1 MALTF
6 GVRDAPT
13 EFLIDTVR
21 ESSLRGTVASL
32 TADTLQLADGRQMP
46 GEQVISVRQAG
57 APPRR
62 PHDRA
67 HVLLANGD
75 CIPGRVVAIA
85 NDKARIATDLG
96 GKLEISLPLTALSA
110 ILFSPRAAAWSAQ
123 PDGRREISSPRAR
136 DSVRLV
142 NGDTIAGNLVALP
155 EGGPLRLD
163 RGGQAAE
170 IPLERIDA
178 ILLDSQ
184 LARITRPKGIYRQ
197 IVLRNG
203 ARLTVTSVFGN
214 GKTLTTKTVL
224 GESIQIPTSELAA
237 LNTLGGPAVYL
248 SEMKPLR
255 YESTPYL
262 GVAWPLMTDRSVRGN
277 DLRLGGGCYEKG
289 LGLHS
294 ACTATY
300 AIPSGAIRFE
310 CIAGLDEE
318 TGKRGSI
325 VLRIKTNSRTL
336 VNDLELAGGDA
347 SRELRFPLTPADKE
361 LIIEVG
367 FGRGGDVQDDID
379 LVDAR
384 FVVSPGGR

>member
-1 MALTF
+1 
-6 GVRDAPT
+6 
-13 EFLIDTVR
+13 
-21 ESSLRGTVASL
+21 L

-178 ILLDSQ
+178 ILL
-184 LARITRPKGIYRQ
+184 ATRQDHQTQRDLSSNRAAKWRQ
-197 IVLRNG
+197 TDRH
-203 ARLTVTSVFGN
+203 
-214 GKTLTTKTVL
+214 
-224 GESIQIPTSELAA
+224 
-237 LNTLGGPAVYL
+237 
-248 SEMKPLR
+248 
-255 YESTPYL
+255 L
-262 GVAWPLMTDRSVRGN
+262 GVRQWENA
-277 DLRLGGGCYEKG
+277 
-289 LGLHS
+289 H
-294 ACTATY
+294 
-300 AIPSGAIRFE
+300 
-310 CIAGLDEE
+310 DEDC
-318 TGKRGSI
+318 SW
-325 VLRIKTNSRTL
+325 RIDSNP
-336 VNDLELAGGDA
+336 DE
-347 SRELRFPLTPADKE
+347 
-361 LIIEVG
+361 
-367 FGRGGDVQDDID
+367 
-379 LVDAR
+379 
-384 FVVSPGGR
+384 